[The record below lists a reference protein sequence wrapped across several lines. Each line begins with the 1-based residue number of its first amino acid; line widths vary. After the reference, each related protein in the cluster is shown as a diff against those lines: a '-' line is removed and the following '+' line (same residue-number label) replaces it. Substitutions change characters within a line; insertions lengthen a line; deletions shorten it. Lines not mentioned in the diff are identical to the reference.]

1 MNTKPVNIVSGPF
14 SVAVIYPQVKRTNSY
29 TFAARLG
36 RLDSVLAPQPYEV
49 VTLNH
54 ADLP

>member
-1 MNTKPVNIVSGPF
+1 MNTKPVNIDSGPF